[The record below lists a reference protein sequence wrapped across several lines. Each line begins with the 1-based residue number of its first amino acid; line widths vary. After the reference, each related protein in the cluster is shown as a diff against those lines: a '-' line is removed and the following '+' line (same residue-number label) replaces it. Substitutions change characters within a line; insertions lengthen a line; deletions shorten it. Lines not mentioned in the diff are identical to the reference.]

1 VAHQVHYSLVG
12 RSYEW
17 ELMPLGLDQK
27 VGALVW
33 SPLGWARLTGKVR
46 RNQPRPETS
55 RLHSPLAVDLGP
67 PVDDEYLY
75 RVVDVLDEIAN
86 ETGKLVPQI
95 AINWLLQRPTV
106 STVIVG
112 ARTEEQLRQNLG
124 AVGWALTPDQS
135 ARLEAASAAP
145 VPYPYFVHQSH
156 FAERSALP
164 TKL

>member
-1 VAHQVHYSLVG
+1 
-12 RSYEW
+12 
-17 ELMPLGLDQK
+17 MPLGLDQK
-27 VGALVW
+27 VGALIW

-55 RLHSPLAVDLGP
+55 RLHTPLAVDLGP

-75 RVVDVLDEIAN
+75 CVVDVLDEIAG

-95 AINWLLQRPTV
+95 AINWLLHRPTV
-106 STVIVG
+106 SSVIIG
-112 ARTEEQLRQNLG
+112 ARTEEQLLQNLG
-124 AVGWALTPDQS
+124 AVGWALTPDQIT
-135 ARLEAASAAP
+135 RLETASAAP